1 MFKLVKWDLL
11 NFLHK
16 YNWVFNRCSC
26 HSFIDSNPAKWSGII
41 K

>member
-1 MFKLVKWDLL
+1 MLKLVKWDLL

-16 YNWVFNRCSC
+16 YNWVLIAVLSF
-26 HSFIDSNPAKWSGII
+26 FIDSDPAKWSGII